1 MLTFL
6 SIQKTY
12 VFSDSDSSLAAKN
25 ATCANKLFAQ
35 NAIQRSALVV
45 SCGVVIVVVL
55 GFYKS

>member
-1 MLTFL
+1 MF
-6 SIQKTY
+6 
-12 VFSDSDSSLAAKN
+12 FSDSDSSLAAKN